1 MFNFIVTLAYV
12 LKFFAIMGIARS
24 QIELKISFS
33 NGNYCLLQFR
43 LPLSCCFP
51 LPSSPCIRAS
61 HSFQSVAKNRSFY
74 EKNDRGTN
82 HSSQFRRFLREAK
95 LWNNEWNNNF
105 TNIETISSWC
115 LFHSCR
121 HRTLAASSLW
131 RRFFFLTQIHRNPIY
146 GNLYDNHQILNALM

>member
-1 MFNFIVTLAYV
+1 MCWNFSLLWELLVHKLSWKSHFPMEIIVCFNFVSLCRAAFLSLHPLAFEP
-12 LKFFAIMGIARS
+12 LIHFSRS
-24 QIELKISFS
+24 QKIAHSMKK
-33 NGNYCLLQFR
+33 NY
-43 LPLSCCFP
+43 
-51 LPSSPCIRAS
+51 
-61 HSFQSVAKNRSFY
+61 
-74 EKNDRGTN
+74 RGTN